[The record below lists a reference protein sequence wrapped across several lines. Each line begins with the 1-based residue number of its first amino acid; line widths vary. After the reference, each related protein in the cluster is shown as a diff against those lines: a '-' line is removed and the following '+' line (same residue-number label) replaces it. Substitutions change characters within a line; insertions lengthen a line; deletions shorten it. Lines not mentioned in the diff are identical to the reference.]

1 MCDGPHGLH
10 RGSKWVCWGG
20 LEGPNSCAIR
30 DSGCILVLEWLPGAK
45 KGPLLVTLGC
55 VLGVFGRV
63 LCVICYT
70 TSNALFEIL
79 VHSIRI
85 CDCGLLVI
93 LLTILLF
100 ALFYR
105 VHSYSV
111 DAVEVTPP
119 GEAGDHR
126 SLKLRSTFRL
136 GFYIQRTC
144 GIIYRCHTE
153 QSTSVPRSISTE
165 QRTSVLRSIPSPAS
179 YCIVF
184 ITKRI
189 CSDTLSLCSGTQS
202 ITGWTDSPHAGR

>member
-10 RGSKWVCWGG
+10 RVSKWVCWGG
-20 LEGPNSCAIR
+20 LEGPNLCAIR

-55 VLGVFGRV
+55 VLEVFGRV
-63 LCVICYT
+63 PCVICYT
-70 TSNALFEIL
+70 SGNALFEIL
-79 VHSIRI
+79 VYSIRI

-126 SLKLRSTFRL
+126 SLKLRSTFRP
-136 GFYIQRTC
+136 GIYIPRTC
-144 GIIYRCHTE
+144 GILGPLAR
-153 QSTSVPRSISTE
+153 
-165 QRTSVLRSIPSPAS
+165 IP
-179 YCIVF
+179 
-184 ITKRI
+184 
-189 CSDTLSLCSGTQS
+189 QQ
-202 ITGWTDSPHAGR
+202 